1 MKSRLEFV
9 RAIPQPTDFVVIFVR
24 LRGGLI
30 YQRTLKSDKIT
41 KSHDATLL
49 DALLDLTFSIQ
60 YSHNVQVIL
69 LSPLL

>member
-1 MKSRLEFV
+1 MV
-9 RAIPQPTDFVVIFVR
+9 FVR

-41 KSHDATLL
+41 KPPEMPLL

-60 YSHNVQVIL
+60 YSHNVQAS
-69 LSPLL
+69 LSGSFSAC